1 MSKINDSI
9 NSQNGLSSKELKEK
23 LIQVVKNKGI
33 FDSMKSQ
40 LRNKLVLELNPNS
53 ELVVRN
59 KTNDMTIN
67 QNLKSNLALNTINSL
82 IINHFKTSEYDYTLS
97 VFMPECGIGL
107 NDAYSLTDVLHI
119 LKVSPESKLYEELV
133 RNLNSIHK
141 IV

>member
-1 MSKINDSI
+1 MSKINDSM

-59 KTNDMTIN
+59 KTTDMTIN

-82 IINHFKTSEYDYTLS
+82 VINHLKASEYDYTLS

-133 RNLNSIHK
+133 RNLNWN
-141 IV
+141 

>member
-1 MSKINDSI
+1 MSKINDSM

-53 ELVVRN
+53 ELMVRN
-59 KTNDMTIN
+59 KTTDMTIN

-82 IINHFKTSEYDYTLS
+82 VINHLKASEYDYTLS

-133 RNLNSIHK
+133 RNLNWD
-141 IV
+141 

>member
-1 MSKINDSI
+1 M

-53 ELVVRN
+53 ELMVRN
-59 KTNDMTIN
+59 KTTDMTIN

-82 IINHFKTSEYDYTLS
+82 VINHLKASEYDYTLS

-119 LKVSPESKLYEELV
+119 LKVSPESKLYDELV
-133 RNLNSIHK
+133 RNLNWD
-141 IV
+141 

>member
-1 MSKINDSI
+1 MSKINDSM

-59 KTNDMTIN
+59 KTTDMTIN

-82 IINHFKTSEYDYTLS
+82 VINHLKASEYDYTLS

-133 RNLNSIHK
+133 RNLLFTI
-141 IV
+141 

>member
-1 MSKINDSI
+1 M

-59 KTNDMTIN
+59 KTTDMTIN

-82 IINHFKTSEYDYTLS
+82 VINHLKASEYDYTLS

-119 LKVSPESKLYEELV
+119 LKVSPESKLYDELV
-133 RNLNSIHK
+133 RNLNWD
-141 IV
+141 

>member
-1 MSKINDSI
+1 MSKINDSM

-59 KTNDMTIN
+59 KTTDMTIN

-82 IINHFKTSEYDYTLS
+82 VINHLKASEYDYTLS

-119 LKVSPESKLYEELV
+119 LKVSPESKLYDELV
-133 RNLNSIHK
+133 RNLNWD
-141 IV
+141 

>member
-1 MSKINDSI
+1 MSKINDSM

-53 ELVVRN
+53 ELMVRN
-59 KTNDMTIN
+59 KTTDMTIN

-82 IINHFKTSEYDYTLS
+82 VINHLKASEYDYTLS

-119 LKVSPESKLYEELV
+119 LKVSPESKLYDELV
-133 RNLNSIHK
+133 RNLNWD
-141 IV
+141 

>member
-1 MSKINDSI
+1 MSKINDSM

-59 KTNDMTIN
+59 KTTDMTIN

-82 IINHFKTSEYDYTLS
+82 VINHLKASEYDYTLS

-133 RNLNSIHK
+133 RNLNWD
-141 IV
+141 